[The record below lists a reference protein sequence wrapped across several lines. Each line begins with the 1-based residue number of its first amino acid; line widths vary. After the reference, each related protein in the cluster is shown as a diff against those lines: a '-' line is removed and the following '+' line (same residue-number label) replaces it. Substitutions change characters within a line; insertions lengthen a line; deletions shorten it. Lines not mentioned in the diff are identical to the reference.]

1 MVKLPRK
8 YLVSL
13 LDYELPA
20 ELIAQQPLAERD
32 ASRLLLVN
40 RAQKSMAHY
49 KFLELPELLPER
61 SFLVLNDSRVMRSRY
76 FCTRVDT
83 GGRVEVLLTRVHE
96 DGTAECLTEARGHIQ
111 QGERLAFRD
120 GVEFKVLRPTG
131 RDEPG
136 RVRILQNGEA
146 PDEGRLREILEA
158 GALPLPPYLKEE
170 LNDEERY
177 QTSFAEKTGS
187 SAAPTAGLHFTQ
199 RTFDGLARRGI
210 EYARITLHVGTATF
224 LPIRGDDAA
233 GHHLAPEP
241 YSISLPE
248 LKRILAAKLS
258 GRPVVAVGTTSIR
271 VLERVFANWR
281 AACDE
286 MGVSLAGEL
295 ANVPDAALLKR
306 FPAAGETDLYVLP
319 GYEFEFVDA
328 LLTNFHLPRTTLL
341 ALVYAFGGRELVRRA
356 YGDAIARRYRF
367 YSLGD
372 AMLVV

>member
-1 MVKLPRK
+1 VPGIPQD
-8 YLVSL
+8 YPVSL
-13 LDYELPA
+13 LDYTLP
-20 ELIAQQPLAERD
+20 EDLIAQQPLAERD
-32 ASRLLLVN
+32 ASRLLVVN
-40 RAQKSMAHY
+40 RAANSVAHQR
-49 KFLELPELLPER
+49 FRELPGLLPPR

-96 DGTAECLTEARGHIQ
+96 DGTAECLTEARGHIR

-120 GVEFKVLRPTG
+120 GVEFEVLRPTG
-131 RDEPG
+131 RDDPG
-136 RVRILQNGEA
+136 RVRILQNGET
-146 PDEGRLREILEA
+146 PDVPRLRAILEA
-158 GALPLPPYLKEE
+158 GVLPLPPYLKEK
-170 LNDEERY
+170 LSDEERY
-177 QTSFAEKTGS
+177 QTSYSEKTGS

-199 RTFDGLARRGI
+199 RTFGEMALRGI
-210 EYARITLHVGTATF
+210 EHARITLHVGTATF

-233 GHHLAPEP
+233 EHHLAPEP
-241 YSISLPE
+241 YSISAAE

-286 MGVSLAGEL
+286 MGVSSAGEL

-356 YGDAIARRYRF
+356 YGEAISRRYRF